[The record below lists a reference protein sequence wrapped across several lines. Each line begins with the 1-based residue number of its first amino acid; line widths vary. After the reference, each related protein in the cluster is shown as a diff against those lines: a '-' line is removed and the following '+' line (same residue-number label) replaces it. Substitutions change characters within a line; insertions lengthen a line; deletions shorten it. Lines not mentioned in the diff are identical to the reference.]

1 MHSATKILHPSKQ
14 TQPTLLIILPS
25 NVTTNI
31 YKTNPKANA
40 KTKKSKTKQLKH
52 LVACSKNFTTF

>member
-14 TQPTLLIILPS
+14 TQPTPLSILPS

-31 YKTNPKANA
+31 FKTNPKANA
-40 KTKKSKTKQLKH
+40 KTEKTKQ
-52 LVACSKNFTTF
+52 NN